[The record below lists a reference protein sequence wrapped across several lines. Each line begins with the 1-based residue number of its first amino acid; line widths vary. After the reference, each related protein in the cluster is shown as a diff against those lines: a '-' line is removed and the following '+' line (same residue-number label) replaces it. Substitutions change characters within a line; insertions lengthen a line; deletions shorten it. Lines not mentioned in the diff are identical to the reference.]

1 MKFLLNKINKMISR
15 ISPLY
20 FPLILLFSMTAS
32 LFAQKTVQLNA
43 EGPGETYELIKGILG
58 PQGEVTDVIDLPD
71 CVHPLRHISEA
82 WDDQLQNFVFVF
94 DIHVKEDNDRC
105 KNFDRQ
111 RNEIKTYDP
120 SPDSL
125 KGTPGETHLYRWK
138 FKVDSAFQ
146 VSPRFTHLFQ
156 IKARGGSE
164 DGMPIITLSAARK
177 ENGDRFEIRHSDSNT
192 RFNVVTDTN
201 LSLIKG
207 HWLEVECRAKF
218 DEQGSIEL
226 TVKKLDGV
234 AIISYKNTDLD
245 MWRTD
250 ADFNYPKWGIYRG
263 LVDDGSLR
271 DEQVRFA
278 DFSISEI
285 TVE

>member
-1 MKFLLNKINKMISR
+1 
-15 ISPLY
+15 
-20 FPLILLFSMTAS
+20 MTAS